1 MKITL
6 GNIEK
11 AIIHQV
17 GNKTNGDGVRF
28 STTESS
34 LENVE
39 KEINSLLKKS
49 FLFEDTYQF
58 YFDPI
63 LSLNPIYT
71 FVKDIF
77 KDPISFIEETR
88 NISRYLYEKSVHPKI
103 KKGELCFVYLDNCEI
118 EGQKARAICIL
129 KSETKET
136 FLQFHPLEDGY
147 EVTREQGLSLQK
159 LDKGCI
165 IFEIEEDDG
174 YRLSIIGSSKK
185 NEETKYWVDDFLHIR
200 AIKNSFYKT
209 KAVLEM
215 LTGYINNEL
224 PSSFDKPKSEQIA
237 YINKGIKELKS
248 SQEIDIKNI
257 SERVFDNNDIQRDF
271 KRYSEN
277 YQVANHLLLS
287 EPFETE
293 KSAIKKKGQGAMTTI
308 KLDKNFSIQIHDD
321 SKYIEKGFDKDLR
334 MSYYKL
340 YFKSEK

>member
-1 MKITL
+1 MRITL

-17 GNKTNGDGVRF
+17 GNKTNGDGVKF
-28 STTESS
+28 STIESS
-34 LENVE
+34 LESVE
-39 KEINSLLKKS
+39 YEINSILRKS

-71 FVKDIF
+71 FVRDIF
-77 KDPISFIEETR
+77 KDSSNFIEETR

-103 KKGELCFVYLDNCEI
+103 KKGEVCFVYLDNCEVD
-118 EGQKARAICIL
+118 GQKVRAICIL

-136 FLQFHPLEDGY
+136 FLQFHPLENGY
-147 EVTREQGLSLQK
+147 EITREQGLSLQK

-165 IFEIEEDDG
+165 IFDIEEDDG
-174 YRLSIIGSSKK
+174 YKLSIIGNSKK

-200 AIKNSFYKT
+200 PTKNSFHKT

-224 PSSFDKPKSEQIA
+224 PSTFDKPKSEQIA
-237 YINKGIKELKS
+237 YINKGIKELRS
-248 SQEIDIKNI
+248 SQEINIKNI
-257 SERVFDNNDIQRDF
+257 SEKVFENQDIQKDF
-271 KRYSEN
+271 TRYSEN
-277 YQVANHLLLS
+277 YQVENQLLLS
-287 EPFETE
+287 EPFEAE
-293 KSAIKKKGQGAMTTI
+293 KSAIKKKGQGAMATI
-308 KLDKNFSIQIHDD
+308 KLDKNFSIQVHGE

-334 MSYYKL
+334 MNYYKL